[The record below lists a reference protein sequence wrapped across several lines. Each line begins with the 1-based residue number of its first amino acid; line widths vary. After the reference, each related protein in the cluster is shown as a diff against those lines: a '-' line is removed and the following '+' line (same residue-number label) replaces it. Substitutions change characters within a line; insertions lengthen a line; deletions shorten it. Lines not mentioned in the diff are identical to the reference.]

1 MTGNAVATTF
11 AAAMDW
17 FAPFESAPHLAVAAS
32 GGADSLS
39 LCLLARDWAAARGG
53 RVTALTVDHGLRPAS
68 EAEVAEVGAWMAR
81 YAIEHRVLR
90 WRGEKPTTALQEKA
104 RVARY
109 RLLCGWC
116 RDNAVLHLLLGHNAD
131 DQAETVL
138 QRLIRGSGTDGLAGM
153 SALVETAE
161 VRLLRPLLGC
171 RAIDLRC
178 FLRQRGEDWIEDPSN
193 RDPRFFRT
201 RLRASWPALEAAGLG
216 RHTLLTAAE
225 RMAEARAAMQDAVIT
240 LLAKCCRV
248 HPMGFA
254 RLDRA
259 VMAAA
264 PVEIA
269 VKALARVVMM
279 IGGSARECAAEQV
292 RRSYERLLGADCR
305 GSATLGRCLL
315 VVRRSELL
323 VCREQRNL
331 PAPRIVLPQ
340 EEILWDGRFLLR
352 IMSLER
358 TASPWHVRPMQ
369 KEEWRILRAN
379 SANLLERSTVP
390 LVRGTLPVLCDKHDL
405 AIAPHFAYVRPD
417 LVGMQSL
424 AVEIRWRPRV
434 SITGAGY
441 SIL

>member
-1 MTGNAVATTF
+1 MSDNAVATTF
-11 AAAMDW
+11 EAAMDQ
-17 FAPFESAPHLAVAAS
+17 FAPFESAPRLAVAAS

-68 EAEVAEVGAWMAR
+68 EAETAQVSAWMAR
-81 YAIEHRVLR
+81 HAIEHRVLR
-90 WRGEKPTTALQEKA
+90 WRGEKPTTAIQEKA

-138 QRLIRGSGTDGLAGM
+138 QRLLRGSGTDGLAGM
-153 SALVETAE
+153 SALVHTAE
-161 VRLLRPLLGC
+161 VRLLRPLLAC
-171 RAIDLRC
+171 RAIDLRS

-201 RLRASWPALEAAGLG
+201 RLRASLPAIEAAGLC

-225 RMAEARAAMQDAVIT
+225 RMAAARAAMREAVVA

-254 RLDRA
+254 RMDRA
-259 VMAAA
+259 AMAAT
-264 PVEIA
+264 PIEIA
-269 VKALARVVMM
+269 VKALARVIMM
-279 IGGSARECAAEQV
+279 IGGSTRECAVEQV

-305 GSATLGRCLL
+305 GSVTLGRCLI
-315 VVRRSELL
+315 VGRRSELL
-323 VCREQRNL
+323 ACRERRNL
-331 PAPRIVLPQ
+331 PAPRTILPQ
-340 EEILWDGRFLLR
+340 QEILWDGRFLLR
-352 IMSLER
+352 VMSLEP

-369 KEEWRILRAN
+369 KEDWRILRAY
-379 SANLLERSTVP
+379 SANLLERSTVT
-390 LVRGTLPVLCDKHDL
+390 LVGGALPVLCDRYDL
-405 AIAPHFAYVRPD
+405 AIAPHFAYIRPD
-417 LVGMQSL
+417 LVGMQSID
-424 AVEIRWRPRV
+424 VEICWRPRID
-434 SITGAGY
+434 ITGAGY
-441 SIL
+441 SIF

>member
-171 RAIDLRC
+171 RAIDLRG
-178 FLRQRGEDWIEDPSN
+178 FLRQRGEAWIEDPSN

-216 RHTLLTAAE
+216 RPTLLAAE
-225 RMAEARAAMQDAVIT
+225 RMAEARAAMQDAV
-240 LLAKCCRV
+240 
-248 HPMGFA
+248 MN
-254 RLDRA
+254 
-259 VMAAA
+259 
-264 PVEIA
+264 
-269 VKALARVVMM
+269 
-279 IGGSARECAAEQV
+279 SAREMLPSSSDGIRAIGSSSHGGGAGRDRGQGACPCGHDDRRLRAGMCSRTGAAE
-292 RRSYERLLGADCR
+292 L
-305 GSATLGRCLL
+305 
-315 VVRRSELL
+315 
-323 VCREQRNL
+323 
-331 PAPRIVLPQ
+331 
-340 EEILWDGRFLLR
+340 
-352 IMSLER
+352 
-358 TASPWHVRPMQ
+358 
-369 KEEWRILRAN
+369 
-379 SANLLERSTVP
+379 
-390 LVRGTLPVLCDKHDL
+390 
-405 AIAPHFAYVRPD
+405 
-417 LVGMQSL
+417 
-424 AVEIRWRPRV
+424 
-434 SITGAGY
+434 
-441 SIL
+441 